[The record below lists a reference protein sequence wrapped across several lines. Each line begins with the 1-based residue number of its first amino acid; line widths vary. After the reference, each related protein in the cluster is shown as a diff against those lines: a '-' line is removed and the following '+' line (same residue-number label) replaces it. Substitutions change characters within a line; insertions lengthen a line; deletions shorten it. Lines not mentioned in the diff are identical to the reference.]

1 MQIKLFHGSGS
12 DRFIA
17 RQYASRLKTTDASNN
32 TDNGIIARRLILK
45 NAGWEFGNGEYYIP
59 TSAEIKKASKIA
71 YCGWY
76 QSRGTYG
83 SNGVL
88 ETDALRQYAFT
99 QQMIWESLRTKLCD
113 IC

>member
-1 MQIKLFHGSGS
+1 METELLFSV
-12 DRFIA
+12 
-17 RQYASRLKTTDASNN
+17 LKTGVPFATGQ
-32 TDNGIIARRLILK
+32 TY
-45 NAGWEFGNGEYYIP
+45 NGEYYIP

-99 QQMIWESLRTKLCD
+99 PQMIWESLRTKLCD

>member
-45 NAGWEFGNGEYYIP
+45 NAGWEFGNGDGIIVFCAQNRC
-59 TSAEIKKASKIA
+59 TI
-71 YCGWY
+71 CN
-76 QSRGTYG
+76 R
-83 SNGVL
+83 
-88 ETDALRQYAFT
+88 TDL
-99 QQMIWESLRTKLCD
+99 
-113 IC
+113 